1 MKRRSLLK
9 LGIGAAVVLGV
20 AGAGVALMRPAL
32 INGKFSTDVHA
43 LMRAVAEGVLDG
55 LLPVDASAR
64 SARLSVQLAQLET
77 TIAGLPAATRSELS
91 QLLALLATGAGRFGL
106 VGLTSDWASAS
117 AAEVREGLSA
127 MGASSI
133 GLRQQ
138 VYHALRDL
146 NTLVFFN
153 DPSSWALVGYPGP
166 REIAV

>member
-1 MKRRSLLK
+1 
-9 LGIGAAVVLGV
+9 
-20 AGAGVALMRPAL
+20 
-32 INGKFSTDVHA
+32 
-43 LMRAVAEGVLDG
+43 
-55 LLPVDASAR
+55 
-64 SARLSVQLAQLET
+64 VQLAQLET